1 MDPVNSINSVAC
13 NGLVIDSSDFI
24 LILVGCGVG
33 YFVIGYL
40 CMKSAHLCFRR
51 QTEIKTEET
60 EPVIQV

>member
-40 CMKSAHLCFRR
+40 CAKSAHIWHRR
-51 QTEIKTEET
+51 QTEIKTLQT
-60 EPVIQV
+60 ESEIQV